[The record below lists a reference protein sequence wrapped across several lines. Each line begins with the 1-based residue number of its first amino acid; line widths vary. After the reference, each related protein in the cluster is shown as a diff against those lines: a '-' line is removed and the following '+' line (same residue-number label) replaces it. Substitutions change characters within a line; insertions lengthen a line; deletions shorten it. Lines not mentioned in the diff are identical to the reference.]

1 MTEASAP
8 SERRPPSG
16 RSVLICSLL
25 GVLLVV
31 AGVMVGIAA
40 TPSAGTPATG
50 SAEAGFARDMQ
61 LHHGQAV
68 ELSSIIRE
76 RTGDPAIRLM
86 AQDITLTQ
94 QAEIGRMYGW
104 LEVWGLPQASA
115 DPAMAWMNRPPLSG
129 GTHQGMSD
137 DAATPGA
144 TMPAAESIMPGLASA
159 GDIARLTAL
168 TGTEAEVLFLRLM
181 IEHHRGGVEMA
192 EALLERSDNRVVT
205 PLARSI
211 ATYQSA
217 AVIDMQ
223 AMLNQRLLGQ

>member
-8 SERRPPSG
+8 NVRQSPSG

-31 AGVMVGIAA
+31 VGVMVGIAA
-40 TPSAGTPATG
+40 TPSADTPATG
-50 SAEAGFARDMQ
+50 STEAGFARDMQ

-86 AQDITLTQ
+86 AQDIALTQ

-104 LEVWGLPQASA
+104 LEVWGLPQASP
-115 DPAMAWMNRPPLSG
+115 DPAMAWMDRPPLAGES
-129 GTHQGMSD
+129 HQGMSD
-137 DAATPGA
+137 DGATPSSA
-144 TMPAAESIMPGLASA
+144 MPAAESMMPGLASA
-159 GDIARLTAL
+159 EDIARLTAL
-168 TGTEAEVLFLRLM
+168 TGTEAEVLFLQLM
-181 IEHHRGGVEMA
+181 IEHHHGGVEMA
-192 EALLERSDNRVVT
+192 EALLERSENPVVT

-211 ATYQSA
+211 VTFQSA
-217 AVIDMQ
+217 AIIDMQ
-223 AMLNQRLLGQ
+223 GMLDQRLDQ

>member
-8 SERRPPSG
+8 SARRPPSG

-25 GVLLVV
+25 SVLLVV

-76 RTGDPAIRLM
+76 RTDDPAIRLI

-104 LEVWGLPQASA
+104 LEAWGLPQASA
-115 DPAMAWMNRPPLSG
+115 DPAMAWLNRPPLAG

-137 DAATPGA
+137 DAAMPA
-144 TMPAAESIMPGLASA
+144 AAMPAAEGMMPGMASA
-159 GDIARLTAL
+159 EDIARLTAL
-168 TGTEAEVLFLRLM
+168 TGTEAEVLFLQLM
-181 IEHHRGGVEMA
+181 IDHHRGGVEMA
-192 EALLERSDNRVVT
+192 EALLERSDNPVVT

-211 ATYQSA
+211 VTFQSA
-217 AVIDMQ
+217 AITDMQ
-223 AMLNQRLLGQ
+223 AMLNQRLGQ